1 MATLTDQ
8 ALLAE
13 IVEQDESDI
22 VRLAALQRLTSQS
35 ALARIA
41 KSNNPF
47 NARALGG
54 MTDESQIVDVARTA
68 EEPRIRSLA
77 VDRIDDAIILNQIA
91 AFDVD
96 ATVRQDARRRRVRLG
111 VDPMRYFL
119 TRVLSGLQVAEAKA
133 DRAAE
138 YCGDL
143 DDVCGALVCDRR
155 FRING
160 ILVDRREEAFAA
172 RVDSAP
178 SVPAHA
184 GAIDFSPARRCC
196 VELVA
201 AKCGGDGE
209 PTNRTYG
216 RHYYR
221 IKVWRMGEGSF
232 HASVEQRR
240 SERVRNVAVW
250 SASSGGRE
258 ESFCG
263 GETSIRVD

>member
-8 ALLAE
+8 AVLAD
-13 IVEQDESDI
+13 IVEKDESDT
-22 VRLAALQRLTSQS
+22 VRLAALQRLTSQT

-54 MTDESQIVDVARTA
+54 ITDERQIVDIARTA
-68 EEPRIRSLA
+68 EEPRLRSLA
-77 VDRIDDAIILNQIA
+77 VDKIDDALILNQIV
-91 AFDVD
+91 AFDAD
-96 ATVRQDARRRRVRLG
+96 ASVRQNARRRRVRLG

-155 FRING
+155 FCING
-160 ILVDRREEAFAA
+160 ILVDRREETFAA
-172 RVDSAP
+172 RVDSVPGAP
-178 SVPAHA
+178 AQS
-184 GAIDFSPARRCC
+184 GAADPSPAPRGCL
-196 VELVA
+196 ELVA

-209 PTNRTYG
+209 ATNRSYG

-221 IKVWRMGEGSF
+221 IMVWRMGEGSF

-250 SASSGGRE
+250 SASSGGSEPCFQRA
-258 ESFCG
+258 
-263 GETSIRVD
+263 ETSIRVD